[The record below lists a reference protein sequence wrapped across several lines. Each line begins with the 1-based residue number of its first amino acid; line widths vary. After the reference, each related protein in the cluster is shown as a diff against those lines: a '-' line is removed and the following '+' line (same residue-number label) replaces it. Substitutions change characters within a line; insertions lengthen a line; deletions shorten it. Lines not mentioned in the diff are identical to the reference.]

1 MNKVTPKQ
9 PASESELRI
18 VSLTPFLSKTFEK
31 IVMDWL
37 IHFVGDKMDWNQ
49 LRGTRGSSSRQY
61 LIVIITFI
69 LYNQDLKE
77 PKAVWT
83 EMIDFDKAF
92 SRQNHNKLLTKLI
105 WVPLGG
111 S

>member
-37 IHFVGDKMDWNQ
+37 IHLVGDKMDLN
-49 LRGTRGSSSRQY
+49 R
-61 LIVIITFI
+61 IITSLWSI
-69 LYNQDLKE
+69 
-77 PKAVWT
+77 
-83 EMIDFDKAF
+83 
-92 SRQNHNKLLTKLI
+92 
-105 WVPLGG
+105 
-111 S
+111 